1 VKLHVSPAVMRAVA
15 PAFID
20 PLVRSWRFRSLH
32 RERWDTLVAGGRPF
46 IYLLWH
52 EALLPLLWQHRHQQI
67 TIVVSEARD
76 GQYLSDYAAR
86 IGYKFLSG
94 SSTRGGARAL
104 LGAIRALSDGCIA
117 ITPDGPRGPR
127 REIKP
132 GVVRAAQRAGAMII
146 PLHATTPSGWHLG
159 TWDRMLVPKPFADI
173 SVGYGEPFAV
183 SSGPAGLEAGIAQC
197 SAALDRVEQELA
209 SAT

>member
-1 VKLHVSPAVMRAVA
+1 VKFHVSPAVMRAVA

-20 PLVRSWRFRSLH
+20 PLARSWRFRTLH
-32 RERWDTLVAGGRPF
+32 RERWEALVATGRPF

-52 EALLPLLWQHRHQQI
+52 EALVPLLWQHRHQKI
-67 TIVVSEARD
+67 TIVVSEARE

-86 IGYKFLSG
+86 IGYHFLSG

-132 GVVRAAQRAGAMII
+132 GVVRAAQRAGAMIL
-146 PLHATTPSGWHLG
+146 PLHATSHSGWHLN
-159 TWDRMLVPKPFADI
+159 TWDRMLLPKPFARI
-173 SVGYGEPFAV
+173 QVGYGEPFAV
-183 SSGPAGLEAGIAQC
+183 TSGSTGLESGIAQC
-197 SAALDRVEQELA
+197 TAALNRVEQELA
-209 SAT
+209 DAT